1 MTENTEENA
10 IENVEIQEV
19 VQNNPVESL
28 IRSVTYTVLP
38 IVENVMSESVP
49 VHSEKGRCDRCG
61 AQISGEEPSELFFFS
76 GIKFVRYYLCK
87 ACADRAIRQ

>member
-1 MTENTEENA
+1 MTENTEENT

-19 VQNNPVESL
+19 VQNNPMENL
-28 IRSVTYTVLP
+28 IRNITCTVLP
-38 IVENVMSESVP
+38 IVEDAMGKSVP
-49 VHSEKGRCDRCG
+49 ISSVKNKCDRCG
-61 AQISGEEPSELFFFS
+61 AQISGEEPSELFILS